1 MGYHIKAIPK
11 GKFGEFSKIEEEFL
25 EAKDS
30 IDQGNPIMV
39 MMELSDLIGA
49 IEAYAKK
56 HNMTLN
62 DLLKM
67 KDATQR
73 AFEDG
78 TRQPRA

>member
-30 IDQGNPIMV
+30 LDQNNPIML
-39 MMELSDLIGA
+39 MMELSDMIGA
-49 IEAYAKK
+49 IEAFAKK

-67 KDATQR
+67 KETTHR

-78 TRQPRA
+78 TRQAKN